1 MKMEHVELVWESLA
15 QFERERLTFGDFLE
29 HLGKS
34 LESAD
39 ITEAKIIG
47 EAAREL
53 DFALATNRG
62 AKRTVTQIIGKM
74 KSRLMSQLKATAN

>member
-1 MKMEHVELVWESLA
+1 MKMEHIELVWESLA

-39 ITEAKIIG
+39 IMEAKIIG

-53 DFALATNRG
+53 DFALATNPN
-62 AKRTVTQIIGKM
+62 AKIKVTQVIGKM
-74 KSRLMSQLKATAN
+74 KSRLMSRLKATAN